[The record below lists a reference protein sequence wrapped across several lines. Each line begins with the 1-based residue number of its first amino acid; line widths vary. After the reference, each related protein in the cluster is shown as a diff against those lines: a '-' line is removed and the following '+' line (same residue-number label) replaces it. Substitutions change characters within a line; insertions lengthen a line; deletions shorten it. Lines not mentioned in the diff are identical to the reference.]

1 MERSES
7 QKIVRVLSIIDI
19 VAAVLYMIMGI
30 MVIAGGALMLGASTG
45 AAGAEVIAEGL
56 TTADVGGMASFAGIG
71 VFVAGAVELAVG
83 LLGLRASNDA
93 SKIMPVWVLSLI
105 SLVGQ
110 VVGFIMGIVQG
121 TAMNG
126 LLSSIVSLALAALM
140 FWAANNV
147 KAEAGK

>member
-1 MERSES
+1 MTSEKYQHRRWERKEYCGYWFDTPDG
-7 QKIVRVLSIIDI
+7 SIWLPSDSRPLPEFLEWEK
-19 VAAVLYMIMGI
+19 APDM
-30 MVIAGGALMLGASTG
+30 MLFDF
-45 AAGAEVIAEGL
+45 
-56 TTADVGGMASFAGIG
+56 ADNIWHITF
-71 VFVAGAVELAVG
+71 AGAVELAVG

-126 LLSSIVSLALAALM
+126 LLSSLVSLALAGLM